1 MLASWI
7 SQASFS
13 PPGLTI
19 SVAKDRALE
28 PLMHS
33 GSPFA
38 VNILAEGKELRK
50 HFMKTYSPGQDRFAG
65 LDVQEAAN
73 GAPVLSGAL
82 AYLECTVKDRMEVG
96 DHWLV
101 YATVDDGKVLNSD
114 AVTAVHYRKS
124 GNHY

>member
-1 MLASWI
+1 
-7 SQASFS
+7 
-13 PPGLTI
+13 
-19 SVAKDRALE
+19 
-28 PLMHS
+28 MHS

-50 HFMKTYSPGQDRFAG
+50 HFMKSYSPGQDRFAG
-65 LDVQEAAN
+65 LDIQEAAN